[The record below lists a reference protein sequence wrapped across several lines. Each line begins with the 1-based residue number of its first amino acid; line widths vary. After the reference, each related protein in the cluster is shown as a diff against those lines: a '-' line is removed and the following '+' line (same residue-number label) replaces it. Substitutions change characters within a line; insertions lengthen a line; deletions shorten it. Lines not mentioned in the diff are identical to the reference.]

1 MPREA
6 KLFDLTKGSPVKALS
21 RVVNVPPNWIER
33 ARASRKSREA
43 DIVQSMKQ
51 IQRLRRKRP
60 RAAATIKAA
69 EAELTL
75 LLRDWELSYR
85 KEAFYNGVRILL
97 ELSRTGK
104 SER

>member
-51 IQRLRRKRP
+51 IHAIVTRRGPLARP
-60 RAAATIKAA
+60 WLAAAQATKA
-69 EAELTL
+69 
-75 LLRDWELSYR
+75 
-85 KEAFYNGVRILL
+85 KHRIG
-97 ELSRTGK
+97 RT
-104 SER
+104 